1 MGDVAVSYTTDVE
14 ELPLQYEPLYN
25 MSLPLSGTHFC
36 VMPQICVPKR
46 GILEIRANNH

>member
-25 MSLPLSGTHFC
+25 MNLPLSGTHFC

-46 GILEIRANNH
+46 EILEIRANNH